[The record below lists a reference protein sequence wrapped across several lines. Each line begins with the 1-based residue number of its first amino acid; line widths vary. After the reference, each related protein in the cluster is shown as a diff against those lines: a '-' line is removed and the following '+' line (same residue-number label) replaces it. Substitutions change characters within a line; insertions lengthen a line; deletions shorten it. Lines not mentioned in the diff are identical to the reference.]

1 MSFSYN
7 NVWADLVGLAR
18 AHGRLLA
25 PVAGVFF
32 FLPALLIGHFLPVPD
47 IVPANSDAVLRQI
60 MDYYAANALW
70 LVLQGLAAMIG
81 SATILRL
88 VLTRGVSVGA
98 ALVFA
103 LTLLPFFF
111 LLSLLESMVI
121 GAGLL
126 LFLVPGCYLFGRL
139 APATA
144 VMVAEERRNP
154 IAVLERSFAL
164 TQGNGWAVFG
174 FVLVIGIV
182 SAVVAF
188 VIGLLCGIAFQLVAA
203 PDIAML
209 LTLIVDALVNAA
221 SVVLLTLLY
230 AALYRALSGSA
241 APDIAA
247 TFH

>member
-7 NVWADLVGLAR
+7 AVWEDLVALAR

-32 FLPALLIGHFLPVPD
+32 FLPVLLIGHFLPVPEMEA
-47 IVPANSDAVLRQI
+47 ANSDAVLRQVL
-60 MDYYAANALW
+60 DYYAANALW

-88 VLTRGVSVGA
+88 ILTRGVSVGA

-103 LTLLPFFF
+103 LGLLPFFF

-126 LFLVPGCYLFGRL
+126 LFLIPGCYLFGRL

-154 IAVLERSFAL
+154 IAALERTFAL
-164 TQGNGWAVFG
+164 TRGSGWAVFG
-174 FVLVIGIV
+174 FVLVVAIV
-182 SAVVAF
+182 SGVVAF
-188 VIGLLCGIAFQLVAA
+188 VIGVLCGIAFHFAA
-203 PDIAML
+203 SPDIAQL
-209 LTLIVDALVNAA
+209 LTLVVDAVLNAA

-241 APDIAA
+241 APEVAA